1 MSKITV
7 KDTSQIAQ
15 DFSKQIETVK
25 VLIGDNCDSDEIK
38 KTAINNFLSGKDV
51 AGIGQGRFTKDVI
64 KKINQFWD
72 ISVKAQCKE
81 VANNSDDKKLFDT
94 IKNLQKELIGYCEE
108 CGSKSK
114 NGKPIVPWAAIHAMV
129 AVLRPQDF
137 CTIVTENNLDNLYK
151 LLADYYGEGTDVN
164 ASVDEAEPTVTPE
177 VEPEVEPTV
186 DPEVEP
192 EKVED
197 DDESQAEL
205 ESEQANGVAQSENE
219 GDNKS
224 TTETEIELDNAK
236 ADWEEVDKVWKKAK
250 KPSKGNNNAENMS
263 WYIKSQAMHDFF
275 KKLKGDN
282 YWTKQSYAWET
293 LIALRGYE
301 RIKTL
306 AKKLVNKKQYNIIL
320 TGAPGTGKT
329 YLARQIAARII
340 GCKVEALK
348 EDKYK
353 EKFEFVQFHPS
364 YDYTDFVEGLRPYE
378 SKDASGQ
385 TTITFKREDGIF
397 KRFCAKAAEAVK
409 AAKAAKD
416 NKDNKE
422 NKYVFFID
430 EINRGEISKIFGE
443 LFFSIDPGYRL
454 KENRIPVRTQYQ
466 NLIQQD
472 GNDPFKNGFYVPEN
486 VYIIGTMNDIDRSVE
501 SMDFAFRRRFAFIEV
516 TADDSENM
524 LLTDEEIKDRPTLV
538 DKMHNLNAAILKCG
552 LTSQYQIG
560 GAYFKKIKDVKN
572 YTELW
577 NEYLK
582 GTLYEYFR
590 GEPETEITKKMELLK
605 EAYDK
610 GNGEE

>member
-15 DFSKQIETVK
+15 SFSKQISAVN
-25 VLIGDNCDSDEIK
+25 VLIGDNCDSDKIK
-38 KTAINNFLSGKDV
+38 KTTINDFLSGKDV
-51 AGIGQGRFTKDVI
+51 AGIGQGRFSNKVKKVI
-64 KKINQFWD
+64 QENWEEVKKICCL
-72 ISVKAQCKE
+72 IS
-81 VANNSDDKKLFDT
+81 SDDNNRDEN
-94 IKNLQKELIGYCEE
+94 IKDLQKKLIGYCKEH
-108 CGSKSK
+108 GSKSK
-114 NGKPIVPWAAIHAMV
+114 NNEPIVPWAAIHAMV

-151 LLADYYGEGTDVN
+151 LLAVYYGEGTDNN
-164 ASVDEAEPTVTPE
+164 ASDDEAETNIGNSEGIE
-177 VEPEVEPTV
+177 VGDEP
-186 DPEVEP
+186 
-192 EKVED
+192 K
-197 DDESQAEL
+197 AEQ
-205 ESEQANGVAQSENE
+205 EQANGVAQSENNCKTND
-219 GDNKS
+219 GDNQSK
-224 TTETEIELDNAK
+224 TEIELDKGK
-236 ADWEEVDKVWKKAK
+236 ALWESVDDAWKKAK
-250 KPSKGNNNAENMS
+250 EESKGKKKEENMS

-275 KKLKGDN
+275 KGLTSEK
-282 YWTKQSYAWET
+282 YWESQSHAWET
-293 LIALRGYE
+293 LIALRGNE

-306 AKKLVNKKQYNIIL
+306 AEKLEKQYNIIL

-340 GCKVEALK
+340 GCDQVEELK
-348 EDKYK
+348 DKYK
-353 EKFEFVQFHPS
+353 DRFEFVQFHPS
-364 YDYTDFVEGLRPYE
+364 YDYTDFVEGLRPCE
-378 SKDASGQ
+378 SKDNSGQ

-397 KRFCAKAAEAVK
+397 KRFCANAAN
-409 AAKAAKD
+409 D
-416 NKDNKE
+416 TNIE
-422 NKYVFFID
+422 NKYVFIID

-454 KENRIPVRTQYQ
+454 ETNRIPVRTQYQ
-466 NLIQQD
+466 NLPHDD
-472 GNDPFKNGFYVPEN
+472 GDPFENDFYVPEN

-501 SMDFAFRRRFAFIEV
+501 SMDFAFRRRFAFVEV

-524 LLTDEEIKDRPTLV
+524 LLTDEDIKDPSTLV

-610 GNGEE
+610 GNGE

>member
-7 KDTSQIAQ
+7 KNTSQIALN
-15 DFSKQIETVK
+15 FSNQISVVK
-25 VLIGDNCDSDEIK
+25 ELIGVNCAPDKIK
-38 KTAINNFLSGKDV
+38 KTTINDINDFLSGKNV

-64 KKINQFWD
+64 TKINQSWD
-72 ISVKAQCKE
+72 RSVKEKCKE
-81 VANNSDDKKLFDT
+81 VANNSDDSNFDT
-94 IKNLQKELIGYCEE
+94 IKSLQKELIGYCKEF
-108 CGSKSK
+108 GSKSK

-151 LLADYYGEGTDVN
+151 LLAFYYGEGIDDN
-164 ASVDEAEPTVTPE
+164 ASDDEAEPTVTPE
-177 VEPEVEPTV
+177 VEPEVEPAV

-192 EKVED
+192 EEIED
-197 DDESQAEL
+197 DDASQAKL
-205 ESEQANGVAQSENE
+205 ESEQAAGVAQSENE
-219 GDNKS
+219 EDN
-224 TTETEIELDNAK
+224 EIVLDNAK
-236 ADWEEVDKVWKKAK
+236 ADWKDVVEAWKNAK
-250 KPSKGNNNAENMS
+250 NESRGKKKEENMS

-293 LIALRGYE
+293 LIALRGDE

-306 AKKLVNKKQYNIIL
+306 AEKLVNKKQYNIIL

-340 GCKVEALK
+340 GCGPVEKLK
-348 EDKYK
+348 DNPYK
-353 EKFEFVQFHPS
+353 DRFEFVQFHPS
-364 YDYTDFVEGLRPYE
+364 YDYTDFVEGLRPSE

-397 KRFCAKAAEAVK
+397 KRFCAKAAKAAKAAEAAK

-416 NKDNKE
+416 NKDNK
-422 NKYVFFID
+422 YVFIID

-466 NLIQQD
+466 NLIQD
-472 GNDPFKNGFYVPEN
+472 DKDPFIDGFYVPEN

-501 SMDFAFRRRFAFIEV
+501 SMDFAFRRRFAFVEV

-524 LLTDEEIKDRPTLV
+524 LLTDKDIKDPSTLV
-538 DKMHNLNAAILKCG
+538 DKMHNLNAAILMCG
-552 LTSQYQIG
+552 LTSQYHIG

-610 GNGEE
+610 GNGE

>member
-1 MSKITV
+1 MSKIKV
-7 KDTSQIAQ
+7 KDTSLIALNFSNQI
-15 DFSKQIETVK
+15 SVVK
-25 VLIGDNCDSDEIK
+25 ELIGVNCDPDKIK
-38 KTAINNFLSGKDV
+38 KTTINDINDFLSGKNV
-51 AGIGQGRFTKDVI
+51 AGIGQGRFSDKVKKVI
-64 KKINQFWD
+64 QENWEEVKKICYS
-72 ISVKAQCKE
+72 ISSE
-81 VANNSDDKKLFDT
+81 DNFDELYKY
-94 IKNLQKELIGYCEE
+94 IKQLQNKLIGYCEN
-108 CGSKSK
+108 CGSISK

-151 LLADYYGEGTDVN
+151 LLAFYYGEGIDDN
-164 ASVDEAEPTVTPE
+164 AEPTVTPE
-177 VEPEVEPTV
+177 VEPEEI
-186 DPEVEP
+186 
-192 EKVED
+192 ED
-197 DDESQAEL
+197 DDASQAKL
-205 ESEQANGVAQSENE
+205 ESEQATGVAQSENE
-219 GDNKS
+219 EDN
-224 TTETEIELDNAK
+224 EIVLDNAK
-236 ADWEEVDKVWKKAK
+236 ADWKDVDEAWKNAKNESRGKKKEE
-250 KPSKGNNNAENMS
+250 NIS
-263 WYIKSQAMHDFF
+263 WYIKSKAMHNFF

-293 LIALRGYE
+293 LIALRGDE

-306 AKKLVNKKQYNIIL
+306 AEKLVNKKQYNIIL

-340 GCKVEALK
+340 GCNHVEDLK
-348 EDKYK
+348 KDEFK
-353 EKFEFVQFHPS
+353 ERFEFVQFHPS

-397 KRFCAKAAEAVK
+397 KRFCAKAART
-409 AAKAAKD
+409 AKAAEATKD

-422 NKYVFFID
+422 NKYVFIID

-454 KENRIPVRTQYQ
+454 EENRIPVRTQYQ
-466 NLIQQD
+466 NLLQD
-472 GNDPFKNGFYVPEN
+472 VNDPFKNGFYVPEN

-524 LLTDEEIKDRPTLV
+524 LLTDEAITDRSTLV

-610 GNGEE
+610 GNGE